1 MPNVKLGFR
10 DTDGSLMTKEQL
22 KEANIKR
29 FNEALASGNLY
40 NTGPISEEGG
50 TSFSPERWD
59 IYFKSNP
66 EDKPEGYTNQK
77 DIQKKMDA
85 GEDVTEELFG
95 YEPLETQEIDG
106 VWGTAEDDR
115 RYRYYT
121 YKGKDYDEWG
131 NDIGDAHTLMQP
143 GSSIDVLKDA
153 NITDK
158 VWNSMSHSE
167 RINASE
173 KAQKT
178 GSPVQSRNLKG
189 NRGPDGSLMAQEIAQ
204 DIETEKTI
212 EADTYA
218 SGFSEFDTTVA
229 GWITQFKQ
237 LSEEDF
243 RAIND
248 RDLKELGLNA
258 IDAYYEVLDIHDD
271 AEVLA
276 DKQAEL
282 DINRAEDQFD
292 ELDDEVETREMLK
305 VWDAET
311 KADDVAREDA
321 EFDAELED
329 AESDRTMMEADADA
343 DKLDDDYEARTFP
356 MMGMSDKEKGMFSF
370 QKTDTIANKK
380 EQDSINTIVGDTGMD
395 EEQARQLMTKLKG
408 ICG

>member
-1 MPNVKLGFR
+1 MPR
-10 DTDGSLMTKEQL
+10 HTDGSLMTKEEEN
-22 KEANIKR
+22 EANIKR
-29 FNEALASGNLY
+29 FNEALSAGNLY
-40 NTGPISEEGG
+40 NTGPVEDGR

-59 IYFKSNP
+59 AYFKKNP
-66 EDKPEGYTNQK
+66 DVKPEGYTNQK

-106 VWGTAEDDR
+106 VWGTAEDDK

-131 NDIGDAHTLMQP
+131 NDIGDAQTLMQP
-143 GSSIDVLKDA
+143 GSSIDVLHDA
-153 NITDK
+153 NITDEI
-158 VWNSMSHSE
+158 WNSMSHSE

-178 GSPVQSRNLKG
+178 GGPVESVQSRNLQG
-189 NRGPDGSLMAQEIAQ
+189 NRDKDGNLMAQEIAQ

-218 SGFSEFDTTVA
+218 GENEFDTTVE
-229 GWITQFKQ
+229 GWVTEFKA

-243 RAIND
+243 RNIND

-258 IDAYYEVLDIHDD
+258 IDAYYEVLDIHDAADDREKASLANEFDWQGD
-271 AEVLA
+271 AKGPLT
-276 DKQAEL
+276 
-282 DINRAEDQFD
+282 D
-292 ELDDEVETREMLK
+292 EERDTLVQE
-305 VWDAET
+305 
-311 KADDVAREDA
+311 DVAR
-321 EFDAELED
+321 ED

-343 DKLDDDYEARTFP
+343 DKLDADYEASEFP
-356 MMGMSDKEKGMFSF
+356 MMGMSDKDKGMFSF
-370 QKTDTIANKK
+370 QKTDTISNKK
-380 EQDSINTIVGDTGMD
+380 QQDSINTIVGDTGMN